1 MEQTKIDAV
10 QMNARQVQ
18 LEEVVGVMSQEM
30 STIKELL
37 ERLFNLQAPATTRG
51 DDAIEERCAEQQAA
65 KTITH
70 GKAASGRRM
79 NS

>member
-1 MEQTKIDAV
+1 MEKTEIDAV

-18 LEEVVGVMSQEM
+18 LEEAVRMMSQEM

-37 ERLFNLQAPATTRG
+37 ERLFVPQVPATTRG
-51 DDAIEERCAEQQAA
+51 DNVVEERHTEYQAV
-65 KTITH
+65 KTIMR
-70 GKAASGRRM
+70 GKAASGSRT